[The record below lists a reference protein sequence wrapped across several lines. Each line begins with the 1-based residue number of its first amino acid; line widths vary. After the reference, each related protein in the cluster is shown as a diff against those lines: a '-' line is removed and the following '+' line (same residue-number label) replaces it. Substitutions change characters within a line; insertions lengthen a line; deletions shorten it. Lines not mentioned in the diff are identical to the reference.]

1 MPRKAC
7 ARPRHADGWPLR
19 DPHRRRH
26 AAGGGGPRDQANR
39 RATIDFTGTGPQ
51 RPDNFN
57 APAAVCRAVVLYCFR
72 ALVGSDIPLND
83 GCLKPLEII
92 VPPAH
97 S

>member
-1 MPRKAC
+1 
-7 ARPRHADGWPLR
+7 
-19 DPHRRRH
+19 
-26 AAGGGGPRDQANR
+26 
-39 RATIDFTGTGPQ
+39 
-51 RPDNFN
+51 
-57 APAAVCRAVVLYCFR
+57 VVLYCFR